1 MIDFPIDVTIQIG
14 TDVWHEDMVDS
25 FTALY
30 LALENRRRDYV
41 LAHTLHISATVSAKI
56 PVDGYDPVEF
66 ILDAPR
72 QSFAKNGYGVSKLEY
87 LLENAIETQ
96 QMFRHLSTEPKNY
109 NTTWEDLL

>member
-14 TDVWHEDMVDS
+14 SGAWHEDMISGFVE
-25 FTALY
+25 LY
-30 LALENRRRDYV
+30 RAIENRRLDYI
-41 LAHTLHISATVSAKI
+41 LALNPNKSVTVTITL
-56 PVDGYDPVEF
+56 DGYDPVSF
-66 ILDAPR
+66 ILDSPR
-72 QSFAKNGYGVSKLEY
+72 QSFAKNGYGVSNLEY